1 MKMLNRFSLR
11 AAWVR
16 YVTIGT
22 MPLVAAVVL
31 LTVSHQPQVHAS
43 ESFTKFPHLGPQH
56 VSLTLHRTYINQDD
70 TGTPLQAN
78 VITPEDPVTNIFCPA
93 QGGCTLQIT
102 ESATLN
108 AQGYGSGNG
117 ISLNVYLDGTTV
129 APIVF
134 NETLNDACGG
144 NGCTASGQFSLP
156 ITYGPHSVYTLIDAQ
171 LGAYL
176 ELYENIYQVYAP

>member
-1 MKMLNRFSLR
+1 MKVLNRISLR

-16 YVTIGT
+16 NVMIRSVS
-22 MPLVAAVVL
+22 LVAAVVL
-31 LTVSHQPQVHAS
+31 LTVSYQPQAHAS
-43 ESFTKFPHLGPQH
+43 GSFTTLN
-56 VSLTLHRTYINQDD
+56 SLHKTYINQDD
-70 TGTPLQAN
+70 PFTFLQPN
-78 VITPEDPVTNIFCPA
+78 VITQEDPVTNIFCPA
-93 QGGCTLQIT
+93 RNGCTLQIT
-102 ESATLN
+102 ESVTLN

-117 ISLNVYLDGTTV
+117 ISLNVYLDATTV

-156 ITYGPHSVYTLIDAQ
+156 ITYGPHSVYTLIDTQ

-176 ELYENIYQVYAP
+176 VSYENIYQVYRP